1 MVELE
6 GRDCGKSLRHTPDPY
21 GYTTVVSESVDKSL
35 SLPYT
40 LSWMSHYSNGTVEFV
55 GTLILYTGEYWS
67 PVHSST
73 IHPGQAKT
81 IIDSKC
87 THTKDLTVT
96 RRNSAAYSLSP
107 DSLFHDFSHGKLTK
121 FAFILNKFII
131 SYFVLNNQSLKLVR
145 KCGLYVE
152 IACLAIMGIQ
162 WLSFPYQWAYHLYFR
177 LHVQFKMFI
186 TL

>member
-96 RRNSAAYSLSP
+96 RTNTYSLSP
-107 DSLFHDFSHGKLTK
+107 GTLFDHFSHGKLTK

-131 SYFVLNNQSLKLVR
+131 SYSIINNQILKSAQNV
-145 KCGLYVE
+145 
-152 IACLAIMGIQ
+152 A
-162 WLSFPYQWAYHLYFR
+162 
-177 LHVQFKMFI
+177 FKVKSRGWR
-186 TL
+186 